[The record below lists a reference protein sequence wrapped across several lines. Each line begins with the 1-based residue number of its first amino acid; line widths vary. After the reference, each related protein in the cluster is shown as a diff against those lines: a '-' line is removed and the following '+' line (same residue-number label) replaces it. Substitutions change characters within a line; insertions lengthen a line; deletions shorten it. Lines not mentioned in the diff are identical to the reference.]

1 MAAKQ
6 VQGPTATVETIK
18 AVGVQ
23 TMAAVT
29 IGSDQS
35 SGVSADL
42 KCHSCSAVCTANYYY
57 RADPGK
63 RSLARTVGAITV
75 CPGCYGEGLFPPEV
89 SSHEFLHMDTINF
102 PSTSTSVKAAPW
114 TDEEIL
120 QLLEAVESQQG
131 LLQFDWDAIA
141 LKTGRPK
148 DQCVLQFLK
157 LPTVETIE
165 ATDGSISLAGF
176 PYGNVE
182 NPVMSTVAFL
192 ASMVHPKVAA
202 AAAHAAIS
210 ELSTTMVDHSVSQSN
225 LQQIAATAIGSAA
238 ARAKE
243 LSVEEAQ
250 RLGRLRENLV
260 DLQLAKI
267 KIKLALFEELE
278 KGLEEDK
285 KDVEQQRLQLF
296 IDRFNLRKMMLKSQQ
311 NTGSMAGP
319 KQVSASASSGKLT
332 QL

>member
-1 MAAKQ
+1 
-6 VQGPTATVETIK
+6 
-18 AVGVQ
+18 
-23 TMAAVT
+23 
-29 IGSDQS
+29 
-35 SGVSADL
+35 
-42 KCHSCSAVCTANYYY
+42 
-57 RADPGK
+57 
-63 RSLARTVGAITV
+63 
-75 CPGCYGEGLFPPEV
+75 
-89 SSHEFLHMDTINF
+89 MDTVNF

-120 QLLEAVESQQG
+120 QLLDAVESQQG

-157 LPTVETIE
+157 LPTVESIE
-165 ATDGSISLAGF
+165 GTDGGISLAGF

-210 ELSTTMVDHSVSQSN
+210 ELSTTMADHSVSQSN

-250 RLGRLRENLV
+250 RLGRLRESLV

-311 NTGSMAGP
+311 NAGSTAGP
-319 KQVSASASSGKLT
+319 KPVSASASSGKLT